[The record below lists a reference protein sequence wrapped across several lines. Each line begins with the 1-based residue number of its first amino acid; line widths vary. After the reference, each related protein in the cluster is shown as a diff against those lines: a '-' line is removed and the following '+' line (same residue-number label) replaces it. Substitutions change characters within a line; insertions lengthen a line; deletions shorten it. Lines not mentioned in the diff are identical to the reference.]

1 MQAGQDSGILHWSM
15 FLRSNTRIKDGKEHR
30 YYRVV
35 ESRRLQSGKVAQRQV
50 LYLGEIN
57 DSQQAAWRRTLEVF
71 DEAEQRITPLSL
83 FPEDRPVPADA
94 IDSVQV
100 KLGEMKL
107 ERARPYG
114 NCWLGCE
121 LWRQLELD
129 RFWSEKLPQ
138 GREGVAWPQ
147 VLELLVVNRLIE
159 PGSEF
164 RLHRHWF
171 DHSAMDVLLGQ
182 DFAVAEKDRLYR
194 CLDRV
199 LEHKQ
204 DLFVHLQQRWK
215 DLFDAEFDLLLY
227 DLTSTYVEGE
237 AEQNPKAR
245 HGYSRDRR
253 PDCKQVV
260 IALVVTPAG
269 FPLAYEVMDGNTS
282 DKTTLRGFLDTHRK
296 PVRQSA
302 AGVAD
307 GPRNSDRGSAGRK
320 CERREQEMFYLVG
333 TSRAKV
339 KQYEKQWLELPWQKV
354 RESVEVKLFAQDGE
368 LYVLAKSE
376 GRQAKEIAMR
386 RKKLAR
392 LLRKLRAMRR
402 SCPKRDQL
410 LMRVGAAKTDA
421 GRAFGFVKINLPTAG
436 QEVTRETFTFR
447 LDKAKLKEAELR
459 DGHYLLRTNL
469 VAEDPAVLW
478 DRYMQL
484 TQIEAAFK
492 CLKSELGIRPIHHQ
506 LEHRVDAHIL
516 VAFLAYCL
524 TVTLK
529 HRLRMHA
536 PGLTPRAVL
545 EKLAGDP
552 DAGRIVSDD
561 RWPPPD
567 HAALHRAGS
576 RPGAFASSPEPRIAA
591 TTASAH
597 HHVRLVSSLSPTQ
610 NVVETFGV
618 PLLKTKDL
626 PASDLSNC
634 EGSANNHFGRLRHA
648 SGMRGGFNGRPS
660 SPGRRPHRHPRDT
673 RPKSFRA

>member
-1 MQAGQDSGILHWSM
+1 M
-15 FLRSNTRIKDGKEHR
+15 FLRTHTRIKDGKEHR
-30 YYRVV
+30 YYTVV

-71 DEAEQRITPLSL
+71 DEAEQRLTPLSL

-100 KLGEMKL
+100 KLSEMKL
-107 ERARPYG
+107 ERARAYG

-121 LWRQLELD
+121 LWRQLQLD
-129 RFWSEKLPQ
+129 RFWSEKLPR
-138 GREGVAWPQ
+138 GRETVAWPQ
-147 VLELLVVNRLIE
+147 VLELLAVNRLID

-164 RLHRHWF
+164 RLHRQWF
-171 DHSAMDVLLGQ
+171 DQSAMDVLLGQ

-215 DLFDAEFDLLLY
+215 DLFDAQFDLLLY

-245 HGYSRDRR
+245 YGYSRDKR

-260 IALVVTPAG
+260 IALIVTPAG
-269 FPLAYEVMDGNTS
+269 LPLAYEVMAGNTS
-282 DKTTLRGFLDTHRK
+282 EKTTLRGFLDSIESQYGKARR
-296 PVRQSA
+296 VWLM
-302 AGVAD
+302 
-307 GPRNSDRGSAGRK
+307 DRGIPTEALL
-320 CERREQEMFYLVG
+320 QEMRTSRQETFYLVG

-339 KQYEKQWLELPWQKV
+339 KQYEKQWLELPWHKV

-376 GRQAKEIAMR
+376 GRQAKENAMR

-402 SCPKRDQL
+402 SCPRRDQL
-410 LMRVGAAKTDA
+410 LMRVGAAKTDV
-421 GRAFGFVKINLPTAG
+421 GRAFGFVKINLPQAG
-436 QEVTRETFTFR
+436 QEVTKDTFSFR
-447 LDKAKLKEAELR
+447 LDKAGLKEAELR

-478 DRYMQL
+478 DRYVQL

-492 CLKSELGIRPIHHQ
+492 CLKSDLGIRPIHHQ
-506 LEHRVDAHIL
+506 LEHRMDAHIL

-524 TVTLK
+524 TVTLR

-545 EKLAGDP
+545 EKLAGIQMLDVSFP
-552 DAGRIVSDD
+552 TTDGRRLIMPRYTEPSPEQALLLHHLNLILPQQ
-561 RWPPPD
+561 PPPRITT
-567 HAALHRAGS
+567 A
-576 RPGAFASSPEPRIAA
+576 ASSAPFP
-591 TTASAH
+591 
-597 HHVRLVSSLSPTQ
+597 
-610 NVVETFGV
+610 
-618 PLLKTKDL
+618 PLK
-626 PASDLSNC
+626 
-634 EGSANNHFGRLRHA
+634 
-648 SGMRGGFNGRPS
+648 M
-660 SPGRRPHRHPRDT
+660 
-673 RPKSFRA
+673 